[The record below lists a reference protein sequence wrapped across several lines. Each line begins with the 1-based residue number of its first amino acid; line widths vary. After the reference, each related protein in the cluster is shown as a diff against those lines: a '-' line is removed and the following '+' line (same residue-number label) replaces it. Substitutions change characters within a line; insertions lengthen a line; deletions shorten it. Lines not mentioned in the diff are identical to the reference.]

1 MSHTYSYTPTVLDEA
16 VATSV
21 GFLRQAP
28 YLAQPERN
36 RNYSEG
42 DIWEAW
48 QHSIAALSE
57 IAFAAMIG
65 YPNFIPSYNTH
76 KSEPDVYG
84 WEVRYGFSQDDGLPP
99 THMRY
104 SGTIDNNKLPYA
116 FLVGGP
122 EKKFKRSA
130 STNYEGMPIT
140 ALGWIWG
147 VDAAVPEHYIGDNER
162 GVPQYK
168 VPVSALRPMSEVIRQ

>member
-1 MSHTYSYTPTVLDEA
+1 MSHTYTPTVLDEA
-16 VATSV
+16 VATAV

-28 YLAQPERN
+28 FLAQPERN

-42 DIWEAW
+42 DIWETW
-48 QHSIAALSE
+48 QHNIAALSE
-57 IAFAAMIG
+57 IAFAGMMG
-65 YPNFIPSYNTH
+65 TPNFIPSVNTH
-76 KSEPDVYG
+76 KSEPDYKQ
-84 WEVRYGFSQDDGLPP
+84 WEVRYGFSQENGLPP

-104 SGTIDNNKLPYA
+104 SGTVDNNKLAYV

-130 STNYEGMPIT
+130 MNNYEGIPFT

-147 VDAAVPEHYIGDNER
+147 FEAAVQEHYIGDNER

-168 VPVSALRPMSEVIRQ
+168 VPISSLRPMSEVIPQ